1 MIQYIGWLGTFFGFL
16 SFALLTLGKIDNK
29 HWCFSGGI
37 LVSSIIFLFTGFI
50 LESYQAISSNLFF
63 IISSGLSLIGI
74 IIQAK
79 WISIRFFYLF
89 SIAVFL
95 TSSGFY
101 LLSGQSNWF
110 INSLGWI
117 PVFTFPMNF
126 FLYTQSKITE
136 LRYYLFNMFSN
147 ILFSV
152 YLFYIDNYSFLALQ
166 ILAFCFALIGIYK
179 LNKDNTIDFSQ
190 IFNRI

>member
-37 LVSSIIFLFTGFI
+37 FLSSLIFLFTGFLI
-50 LESYQAISSNLFF
+50 ESYQAISSNLFF

-74 IIQAK
+74 IIRAK
-79 WISIRFFYLF
+79 WISVRFFYLF
-89 SIAVFL
+89 SILVFL
-95 TSSGFY
+95 ISSIIY
-101 LLSGQSNWF
+101 LFLDNTNWL
-110 INSLGWI
+110 INSIGWI

-136 LRYYLFNMFSN
+136 LRYYIFNMSSN
-147 ILFSV
+147 IIFSV

-166 ILAFCFALIGIYK
+166 VLAFFFGLIGLYK
-179 LNKDNTIDFSQ
+179 LNKKNTIDFSQ